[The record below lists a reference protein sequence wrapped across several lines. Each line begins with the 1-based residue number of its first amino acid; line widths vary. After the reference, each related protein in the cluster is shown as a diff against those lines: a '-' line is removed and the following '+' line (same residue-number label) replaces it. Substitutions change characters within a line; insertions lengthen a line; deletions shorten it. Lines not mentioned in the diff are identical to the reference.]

1 MEKSCR
7 GPLVIRTFL
16 FAPGHLPEIIG
27 KAAHSKADCVALC
40 LEDAVPFNEKKN
52 ARRIV
57 RETLASGLFANKKVF
72 ARINPIDTGM
82 TLMDLDDVACQEL
95 DGFVYPMAKTADDIK
110 KFDAQLSLI
119 ENKMGIRDGHFAIIV
134 LIETPL
140 AVLNAYEIATA
151 SERVVGIMFG
161 CEDFMAEMQSRYSE
175 KEMSLFTPR
184 SMVAI
189 AARAA
194 GVEAIDTPYVQVY
207 DLDGLKSFATLG
219 RDLGMSGMLVMTPR
233 QIEVVREAYTPTLEE
248 IDTSK
253 KIVQA
258 AEDAQREGRGI
269 VVVDGN
275 FVSPPTLKQA
285 QKLLLRA
292 EAIQRLESSGF
303 QNEVEPLSVQPA

>member
-1 MEKSCR
+1 MEKPYR
-7 GPLVIRTFL
+7 GPWVIRTFL
-16 FAPGHLPEIIG
+16 FAPGHLQHMID
-27 KAAHSKADCVALC
+27 KAAESQSDCVALC
-40 LEDAVPFNEKKN
+40 LEDAVPHNEKCN
-52 ARRIV
+52 ARQSV
-57 RETLASGLFANKKVF
+57 KKALTDGLFSHKPVF

-82 TLMDLDDVACQEL
+82 TLLDLEEVACNEL

-119 ENKMGIRDGHFAIIV
+119 EHKIGLEEGHFSVIV

-140 AVLNAYEIATA
+140 AVINAYEIATA
-151 SERVVGIMFG
+151 SKRVVGIMFG
-161 CEDFMAEMQSRYSE
+161 CEDYMAEMQSRYSE

-194 GVEAIDTPYVQVY
+194 GIEAIDTPYVQVY
-207 DLDGLKSFATLG
+207 DTEGLKRFATQG

-233 QIEVVREAYTPTLEE
+233 QIDVVRDAYSPTPEE
-248 IDTSK
+248 VDVGK

-258 AEDAQREGRGI
+258 ADDAQKEGKGI

-275 FVSPPTLKQA
+275 FVSPPTLKQSH
-285 QKLLLRA
+285 KLLKRY
-292 EAIQRLESSGF
+292 EAIKKLES
-303 QNEVEPLSVQPA
+303 LAKK